1 MNKELKKQIL
11 DLHKGG
17 KLNITSKHPIDNRNI
32 LSMAYTPGV
41 AEVCREI
48 EKDKNLVYKYTI
60 KNNTVAIVTDGSA
73 VLGLGNIGA
82 EASLPV
88 MEGKAQLFKDFA
100 NVQAFPIALV
110 TQDTEEIINIV
121 KNIYPVFG
129 AILLEDISAP
139 RCFEIESRLIE
150 ELDIPV
156 FHDDQHGTAIIVL
169 AGLINASKVKGV
181 DLKSLKIVISGAGA
195 AGLAITKLLL
205 LAGVEDIVILDSKGA
220 LWEGR
225 DRDMNSYKKDIVKKT
240 NPNKLQGSLGDVIKN
255 RDVFIGVSKP
265 DILTEEMINSM
276 VEDPVIFALA
286 NPNPEVNPEIAKA
299 IGVRLL
305 ATGRSDFSNQIN
317 NVLVFP
323 GLFRGILDY
332 GIKKITND
340 IKIAVA
346 EAVASCISKPTA
358 EFFIPDVFDKKVVEK
373 ITETIKKFK
382 NS

>member
-346 EAVASCISKPTA
+346 EAVASCVSKPTA